1 MAGDDG
7 HRVLSATDVGHLSPG
22 ERAELSALLDR
33 YAVPHD
39 LVGSELRADAAETE
53 TVQQL
58 LDIVT
63 SPTARDADLPSLP
76 PGIRLPPG
84 PHVGPSVAPRWRRL
98 LAFLLES
105 YLLAALGLGLARVLS
120 ASGAWIVVLGL
131 LVANGV
137 VLVATTGRTVGMQVL
152 DVRIVDATDGRS
164 PGWLRSTV
172 RFGVLAG
179 PGVIL
184 TALGP
189 LAGPALDQLLRGV
202 ANLWLVVCV
211 APILVDPYRR
221 GLHDRAAGT
230 LVVGARSPDPA

>member
-7 HRVLSATDVGHLSPG
+7 FRVLNATDVGHLGPS

-33 YAVPHD
+33 YAVPHT
-39 LVGSELRADAAETE
+39 LLGSELQADAAETE

-58 LDIVT
+58 LDVV
-63 SPTARDADLPSLP
+63 TARTTRDAGLPSLSP
-76 PGIRLPPG
+76 ATG
-84 PHVGPSVAPRWRRL
+84 PQPMLQVGPSIAPRWRRL
-98 LAFLLES
+98 LVFLVES
-105 YLLAALGLGLARVLS
+105 YLLAAVGLGLARVLP
-120 ASGAWIVVLGL
+120 ASGAWIVVIGL

-137 VLVATTGRTVGMQVL
+137 VLVATTGRTVGMHVL
-152 DVRIVDATDGRS
+152 DLRIVDAIDGRS

-184 TALGP
+184 AALGP
-189 LAGPALDQLLRGV
+189 LAGPGLDQVLRGV

-221 GLHDRAAGT
+221 GLHDRAAAT
-230 LVVGARSPDPA
+230 LVVVARSPDQA